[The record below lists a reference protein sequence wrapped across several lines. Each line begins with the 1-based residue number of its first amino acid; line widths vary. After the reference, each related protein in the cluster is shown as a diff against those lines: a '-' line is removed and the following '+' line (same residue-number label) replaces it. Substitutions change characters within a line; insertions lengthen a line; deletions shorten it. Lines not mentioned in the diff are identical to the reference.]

1 MKRAAI
7 SVVAAVGVSGALTS
21 TASAAVEIDA
31 KRIVVETEAGRA
43 VVDRAPFRLTFE
55 NARGEVLLREVGARR
70 RDPVDLPLT
79 DDPEPFAVER
89 KPDNATYAP
98 LSFEVG
104 RENLE
109 QWNALIWNG
118 NALFSRREGTVHFA
132 QEVTSAEPAGG
143 GVRMRVSTTDPARKL
158 IVRVGP
164 DGDEALRVRARLS
177 RTKGVITVGDSF
189 AAGRGEG
196 FYGFG
201 GRHGSVNKHG
211 EKLYGYTEQ
220 ENLGGRPTIEGG
232 ISLLS
237 LLTELS
243 SDYTLDQLGGAFR
256 GEADLPGGFERYM
269 APNGPNAAYYPQAQF
284 VSSAGYGF
292 LLNQDQ
298 FSRWRMGNDRDRA
311 WQVQASA
318 RKLDYTVALGP
329 SPERATGQLTE
340 ITGRH
345 LLPPRWA
352 QGPTVS
358 RAVQVPSLPGAP
370 AAESPESYRA
380 KIEQD
385 LADIET
391 YDVQL
396 SAYAF
401 EGWALVN
408 DYEFVR
414 SVIDRL
420 HAQGIKVIL
429 YHRAYVANDTLSTQ
443 PPGDY
448 AETME
453 QGLVATTADGAPYI
467 FGANGGGDSTLLD
480 FTNPRTKSWWRE
492 RLELTLDL
500 GMDGFM
506 QDFGEQVQRDM
517 HFADGSTGRKMHNH
531 YPVIW
536 HRLSR
541 RILDDWQRDH
551 PERGPVWFFTRAGY
565 SGRPGSAAFE
575 MGNFPGD
582 ETTDW
587 SAGSGLRS
595 LAPDMLNRAV
605 GGAFGYTTDIGG
617 YTDFIAPPPN
627 AELFTRWSEWAA
639 LTPYFRVH
647 NSASTGTR
655 MPWFY
660 GPETLAT
667 WKSLASLHQRALP
680 LIRELWKRGR
690 NTGMP
695 ITRPMWLGGPSA
707 PGAASDSQQWLL
719 GPDMLVAPVV
729 VEGAVER
736 EVSFP
741 RGCWEHQA
749 PGGGSYRGP
758 STVTVPAPLGQLPY
772 FTRCGTRPFAR

>member
-1 MKRAAI
+1 M
-7 SVVAAVGVSGALTS
+7 
-21 TASAAVEIDA
+21 
-31 KRIVVETEAGRA
+31 
-43 VVDRAPFRLTFE
+43 
-55 NARGEVLLREVGARR
+55 
-70 RDPVDLPLT
+70 
-79 DDPEPFAVER
+79 
-89 KPDNATYAP
+89 
-98 LSFEVG
+98 
-104 RENLE
+104 
-109 QWNALIWNG
+109 
-118 NALFSRREGTVHFA
+118 
-132 QEVTSAEPAGG
+132 
-143 GVRMRVSTTDPARKL
+143 
-158 IVRVGP
+158 
-164 DGDEALRVRARLS
+164 
-177 RTKGVITVGDSF
+177 ITVGDSF

-232 ISLLS
+232 LSLLS

-467 FGANGGGDSTLLD
+467 FGANGRRRLDPARLHQPEDEGLVARAARADARSGHGGLHAGL
-480 FTNPRTKSWWRE
+480 R
-492 RLELTLDL
+492 
-500 GMDGFM
+500 
-506 QDFGEQVQRDM
+506 
-517 HFADGSTGRKMHNH
+517 
-531 YPVIW
+531 
-536 HRLSR
+536 
-541 RILDDWQRDH
+541 
-551 PERGPVWFFTRAGY
+551 RAGAARHALRRRQH
-565 SGRPGSAAFE
+565 RPRRCTTAIRDLAPRSAGGSSTTGSATI
-575 MGNFPGD
+575 P
-582 ETTDW
+582 
-587 SAGSGLRS
+587 SAGRSGSLPAPVTAAGPATRRS
-595 LAPDMLNRAV
+595 SWATSPATRPPTGAPVRACARSPPTCSTAPSA
-605 GGAFGYTTDIGG
+605 GPSATPPTSAA
-617 YTDFIAPPPN
+617 TPTSAAPPPE

-639 LTPYFRVH
+639 LTPLLPRPRLGLDRDPDAVVLRRRDAGH
-647 NSASTGTR
+647 LEA
-655 MPWFY
+655 
-660 GPETLAT
+660 
-667 WKSLASLHQRALP
+667 LASLHQRALP
-680 LIRELWKRGR
+680 LIRELWKQGR
-690 NTGMP
+690 NDRDADHP
-695 ITRPMWLGGPSA
+695 ADVARRARA
-707 PGAASDSQQWLL
+707 PGRRRPGRSS
-719 GPDMLVAPVV
+719 
-729 VEGAVER
+729 
-736 EVSFP
+736 
-741 RGCWEHQA
+741 GCW
-749 PGGGSYRGP
+749 GRTCLS
-758 STVTVPAPLGQLPY
+758 PLWS
-772 FTRCGTRPFAR
+772 